1 VRESKGRNPVALAV
15 YCAKRVWRPSCPFS
29 FEDCVSIGLT
39 ELLMHPDSKR
49 PLEYVIIDEIR
60 KWNTR
65 SATRPVSLRWA
76 NGVHG
81 PDRVGEMDRSEAI
94 AESLA
99 RLSERDRKIWWL
111 IALGYEK
118 REIAKIIN
126 RHPSLVSI
134 RIRKTRSFLRDCL
147 LMALG

>member
-1 VRESKGRNPVALAV
+1 
-15 YCAKRVWRPSCPFS
+15 
-29 FEDCVSIGLT
+29 
-39 ELLMHPDSKR
+39 
-49 PLEYVIIDEIR
+49 
-60 KWNTR
+60 
-65 SATRPVSLRWA
+65 
-76 NGVHG
+76 
-81 PDRVGEMDRSEAI
+81 MDRSEAI